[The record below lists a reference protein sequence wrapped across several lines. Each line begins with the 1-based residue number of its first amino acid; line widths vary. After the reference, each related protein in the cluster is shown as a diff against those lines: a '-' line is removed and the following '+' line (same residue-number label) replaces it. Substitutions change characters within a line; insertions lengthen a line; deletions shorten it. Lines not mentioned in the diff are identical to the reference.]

1 MSPDIYASPE
11 RMCIYYSFLLH
22 PNGHFKTSAIFFF
35 KTSAIL
41 TVWQWKHKFLFQI
54 LLNNEEL
61 VTNILC
67 GGKTFS
73 LTQDHHTKRK
83 KN

>member
-1 MSPDIYASPE
+1 MHPQNECSFTTIFY
-11 RMCIYYSFLLH
+11 CIQM
-22 PNGHFKTSAIFFF
+22 AILKQAQFFF

-41 TVWQWKHKFLFQI
+41 TSWQWKHKFLFQI